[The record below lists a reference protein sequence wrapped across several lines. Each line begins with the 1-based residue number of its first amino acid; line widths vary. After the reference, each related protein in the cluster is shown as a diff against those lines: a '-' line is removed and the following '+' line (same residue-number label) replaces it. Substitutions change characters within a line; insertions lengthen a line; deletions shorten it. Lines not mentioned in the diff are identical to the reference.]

1 MVTGD
6 DTIYHKVIIIGAG
19 PAGLQLAYTLQRKN
33 VDYVILERD
42 SIASFFTKFPRDG
55 QLISFNKKYSIYDDP
70 EVNLRWDW
78 NSLLTDDYSHS
89 FTDYSDRIYPN
100 SSEMVEYLR
109 DFANKF
115 ELKVSVGAYIESVER
130 SAGNG
135 FLLRDSNNNHYR
147 CEILVVATG
156 LSKLYFPDIPGIENV
171 TETYA
176 NVSIDPKLYIS
187 KRILIIGKGNSGFE
201 LADRFLD
208 TAALI
213 HLVSPE
219 SVTLAWKTRHPGH
232 VRSNY
237 SRILDAYQLKTLHGA
252 LDANV
257 LSIVKTGDVFH
268 VEFKY
273 IHADGEQETIEYDHV
288 ILCAGFKFSDDIFHE
303 SVKPALAVG
312 DRLPNITGEWESTNV
327 DNLFFCGT
335 LMQARD
341 FRVSASAFIDGFRY
355 NARSLAGIIYDRI
368 TSSGLTVKTEKLNA
382 AMLVDYVEKRV
393 CGTSSLWTQF
403 GSLCDIIGYETT
415 DDRYVVYQ
423 DLPVEYHMEFLKERH
438 PNRSVLTFEWGRFD
452 GDVFMIERH
461 PSNKAAYTNIFL
473 HPIIRTFSG
482 DKLVSTHHILEDLFG
497 MYSERG
503 AATTR
508 IRIAGKSVQEYHC
521 TEHNV
526 PLMNYFSSVMQ
537 SLHTYTN

>member
-1 MVTGD
+1 MDTGD
-6 DTIYHKVIIIGAG
+6 DTINHKVIIIGAG
-19 PAGLQLAYTLQRKN
+19 PSGLQLAYSLQQKN
-33 VDYVILERD
+33 VDYVILEKD
-42 SIASFFTKFPRDG
+42 SIASFFTKYPRDG

-89 FTDYSDRIYPN
+89 FTDYSDRFYPN
-100 SSEMVEYLR
+100 ASEMVEYLR

-115 ELKVSVGAYIESVER
+115 ELNISVGVCVESIER
-130 SAGNG
+130 ATGNG
-135 FLLRDSNNNHYR
+135 FLLRDSLNNYFH
-147 CEILVVATG
+147 CDILVVATG
-156 LSKLYFPDIPGIENV
+156 LSKLYYPDIPGIENV

-176 NVSIDPKLYIS
+176 NVSIDPKLYVS

-201 LADRFLD
+201 LADIFLD

-232 VRSNY
+232 LRSNY

-252 LDANV
+252 LDADV
-257 LSIVKTGDVFH
+257 VSIVKKGDVFH
-268 VEFKY
+268 VEFEY
-273 IHADGEQETIEYDHV
+273 AHADGERETIEYDHV
-288 ILCAGFKFSDDIFHE
+288 ILCTGFKFSDDIFHE
-303 SVKPALAVG
+303 SVKPPLTVD
-312 DRLPNITGEWESTNV
+312 DRLPDLTGEWESTSV

-341 FRVSASAFIDGFRY
+341 FKVSASAFIDGFRY
-355 NARSLAGIIYDRI
+355 NARSLAGIIYARI
-368 TSSGLTVKTEKLNA
+368 TSLGLAVTTETLNV

-403 GSLCDIIGYETT
+403 GSLCDIIGYETI
-415 DDRYVVYQ
+415 DGRYVVYQ
-423 DLPVEYHMEFLKERH
+423 DLPVDYHMEFLKERH

-461 PSNKAAYTNIFL
+461 PSNKTAYTNVFL
-473 HPIIRTFSG
+473 HPIIRTFN
-482 DKLVSTHHILEDLFG
+482 DDELVSTHHLLEDLFG
-497 MYSERG
+497 MYSEQG
-503 AATTR
+503 AAATR
-508 IRIAGKSVQEYHC
+508 IKIAGMSVQKYHR
-521 TEHNV
+521 TEHRA
-526 PLMNYFSSVMQ
+526 PLMDYFSSVIQ
-537 SLHTYTN
+537 SLYIHTN